1 MKTALALIVR
11 RFVVALALVFGLGIA
26 GAACPGCPTPPT
38 VTGVLNCTGPAVQQY
53 GIPLIPK
60 VNNCLTGTVDWM
72 GCLISLLSPAAGI
85 TEEVLACVTRDQGG
99 KFAQTADD
107 PLESQA
113 ACRADAFITEKKY
126 EFQDGYQRP
135 EGLNTD
141 ICKK

>member
-1 MKTALALIVR
+1 MKNVTLLIVR
-11 RFVVALALVFGLGIA
+11 RLMVAMTFVVLLGA
-26 GAACPGCPTPPT
+26 VGAACPGCPTPPT
-38 VTGVLNCTGPAVQQY
+38 TQGVLNCLGPSVQQY

-126 EFQDGYQRP
+126 EFQDGYTRP

-141 ICKK
+141 ICK